1 MTTKRKT
8 SMLSKQQQQTVLEA
22 LDVLYDVVDVY
33 WAKGKLFVVND
44 YDIPAVEDYL
54 DVSPVFFQFQ
64 SVNEEV
70 YA

>member
-1 MTTKRKT
+1 
-8 SMLSKQQQQTVLEA
+8 MLSKQQQQTVLEA
-22 LDVLYDVVDVY
+22 LYVLYDVVDVY

>member
-1 MTTKRKT
+1 
-8 SMLSKQQQQTVLEA
+8 MLSKQQQQTVLEA

-54 DVSPVFFQFQ
+54 DVSPVFFQFR

>member
-1 MTTKRKT
+1 
-8 SMLSKQQQQTVLEA
+8 MLSKQQQQTVLEA

-33 WAKGKLFVVND
+33 WAKDKLFVVND

>member
-1 MTTKRKT
+1 MP
-8 SMLSKQQQQTVLEA
+8 SKQQQQTVLEA

-33 WAKGKLFVVND
+33 WSKGKLFVVND

-64 SVNEEV
+64 SVNEEI

>member
-1 MTTKRKT
+1 
-8 SMLSKQQQQTVLEA
+8 MLSKQQQQTVLEA